1 MKYKK
6 IVQISLL
13 LGAVVLFGVFSA
25 CANTS
30 SVQTEESPSF
40 LEEDISMQ
48 APLEISDDDL
58 SKLLS
63 GALAFD
69 ELSQNEVSLDEPSS
83 VILEE
88 DAESNSESISE
99 SAVQEELLQE
109 SETPPSKEPPAES
122 AQSQSTASKPA
133 GSKTPVSEKK
143 PTTSSSAAR
152 PENAHPSSESKK
164 DPPVPAYEIKV
175 KKLVQEA
182 YALKDYAEKGLSA
195 SINAAKAEYDT
206 LKPEQKT
213 QFKKISIT
221 LSKAGELTRLQSY
234 CDKEMDRIVKELR
247 TVLKDNGQ
255 NTALADQ
262 VMDFYTKEKDNR
274 YKQLMSELYG

>member
-1 MKYKK
+1 M
-6 IVQISLL
+6 
-13 LGAVVLFGVFSA
+13 GAVVLFGVFSA

-69 ELSQNEVSLDEPSS
+69 ELSQDEVSLDEPSS

>member
-1 MKYKK
+1 M
-6 IVQISLL
+6 
-13 LGAVVLFGVFSA
+13 
-25 CANTS
+25 
-30 SVQTEESPSF
+30 
-40 LEEDISMQ
+40 
-48 APLEISDDDL
+48 
-58 SKLLS
+58 
-63 GALAFD
+63 
-69 ELSQNEVSLDEPSS
+69 
-83 VILEE
+83 
-88 DAESNSESISE
+88 
-99 SAVQEELLQE
+99 
-109 SETPPSKEPPAES
+109 
-122 AQSQSTASKPA
+122 
-133 GSKTPVSEKK
+133 
-143 PTTSSSAAR
+143 
-152 PENAHPSSESKK
+152 
-164 DPPVPAYEIKV
+164 
-175 KKLVQEA
+175 QEA

>member
-69 ELSQNEVSLDEPSS
+69 ELSQDEVSLDEPSS

-234 CDKEMDRIVKELR
+234 CDKEMNRIVKELR

>member
-69 ELSQNEVSLDEPSS
+69 ELSQDCLLYTSDAADE
-83 VILEE
+83 L
-88 DAESNSESISE
+88 
-99 SAVQEELLQE
+99 
-109 SETPPSKEPPAES
+109 
-122 AQSQSTASKPA
+122 
-133 GSKTPVSEKK
+133 
-143 PTTSSSAAR
+143 
-152 PENAHPSSESKK
+152 
-164 DPPVPAYEIKV
+164 
-175 KKLVQEA
+175 
-182 YALKDYAEKGLSA
+182 
-195 SINAAKAEYDT
+195 
-206 LKPEQKT
+206 
-213 QFKKISIT
+213 
-221 LSKAGELTRLQSY
+221 
-234 CDKEMDRIVKELR
+234 
-247 TVLKDNGQ
+247 
-255 NTALADQ
+255 
-262 VMDFYTKEKDNR
+262 
-274 YKQLMSELYG
+274 

>member
-69 ELSQNEVSLDEPSS
+69 ELSQDEVSLDEPSS

-88 DAESNSESISE
+88 DVESNSESISE
-99 SAVQEELLQE
+99 SVVQEELLQE

-182 YALKDYAEKGLSA
+182 YALKDYAEKGLST

>member
-1 MKYKK
+1 M
-6 IVQISLL
+6 
-13 LGAVVLFGVFSA
+13 GAVVLFGVFSA

-69 ELSQNEVSLDEPSS
+69 ELSQDEVSLDEPSS

-234 CDKEMDRIVKELR
+234 CDKEMNRIVKELR

>member
-1 MKYKK
+1 M
-6 IVQISLL
+6 
-13 LGAVVLFGVFSA
+13 LFGVFSA

-69 ELSQNEVSLDEPSS
+69 ELSQDEVSLDEPSS

-99 SAVQEELLQE
+99 SVVQEELLQE

-143 PTTSSSAAR
+143 PTASSSAAR
-152 PENAHPSSESKK
+152 PENARPSSESKK
-164 DPPVPAYEIKV
+164 DPPVPAKDPHVPAYEIKV

>member
-69 ELSQNEVSLDEPSS
+69 ELSQDEVSLDEPSS

-99 SAVQEELLQE
+99 SVVQEELLQE
-109 SETPPSKEPPAES
+109 SETPPSKETPAES

-143 PTTSSSAAR
+143 PTASSSAAR

-234 CDKEMDRIVKELR
+234 CDKEMNRIVKELR

>member
-6 IVQISLL
+6 IVQLSLL

-69 ELSQNEVSLDEPSS
+69 ELSQDEVSLDEPSS

-234 CDKEMDRIVKELR
+234 CDKEMNRIVKELR

>member
-69 ELSQNEVSLDEPSS
+69 ELSQDEVSLDEPSS

-99 SAVQEELLQE
+99 SVVQEELLQE

-143 PTTSSSAAR
+143 PTASSSAAR
-152 PENAHPSSESKK
+152 PENTRPSSESKK

>member
-1 MKYKK
+1 
-6 IVQISLL
+6 
-13 LGAVVLFGVFSA
+13 
-25 CANTS
+25 
-30 SVQTEESPSF
+30 
-40 LEEDISMQ
+40 MQ

-69 ELSQNEVSLDEPSS
+69 ELSQDEVSLDEPSS

-99 SAVQEELLQE
+99 SVVQEELLQE

-143 PTTSSSAAR
+143 PTASSSAASAAR

>member
-1 MKYKK
+1 M
-6 IVQISLL
+6 
-13 LGAVVLFGVFSA
+13 GAVVLFGVFSA

-69 ELSQNEVSLDEPSS
+69 ELSQDEVSLDEPSS

-143 PTTSSSAAR
+143 PTTSSSAASAAR

-164 DPPVPAYEIKV
+164 YPPVPAYEIKV

>member
-13 LGAVVLFGVFSA
+13 LGAVVLFGIFSA

-69 ELSQNEVSLDEPSS
+69 ELSQDEVSLDEPSS

-99 SAVQEELLQE
+99 SVVQG
-109 SETPPSKEPPAES
+109 T
-122 AQSQSTASKPA
+122 
-133 GSKTPVSEKK
+133 
-143 PTTSSSAAR
+143 AAR
-152 PENAHPSSESKK
+152 VGNATK
-164 DPPVPAYEIKV
+164 
-175 KKLVQEA
+175 Q
-182 YALKDYAEKGLSA
+182 
-195 SINAAKAEYDT
+195 
-206 LKPEQKT
+206 
-213 QFKKISIT
+213 
-221 LSKAGELTRLQSY
+221 
-234 CDKEMDRIVKELR
+234 R
-247 TVLKDNGQ
+247 TARRKCTVAIDSLETGWQ
-255 NTALADQ
+255 
-262 VMDFYTKEKDNR
+262 
-274 YKQLMSELYG
+274 

>member
-69 ELSQNEVSLDEPSS
+69 ELSQDEVSLDEPSS

-99 SAVQEELLQE
+99 SVVQEELLQE

-133 GSKTPVSEKK
+133 GSKAPVSEKK
-143 PTTSSSAAR
+143 PTASSSAASAAR

-175 KKLVQEA
+175 K
-182 YALKDYAEKGLSA
+182 
-195 SINAAKAEYDT
+195 N
-206 LKPEQKT
+206 
-213 QFKKISIT
+213 
-221 LSKAGELTRLQSY
+221 
-234 CDKEMDRIVKELR
+234 
-247 TVLKDNGQ
+247 
-255 NTALADQ
+255 
-262 VMDFYTKEKDNR
+262 
-274 YKQLMSELYG
+274 

>member
-1 MKYKK
+1 M
-6 IVQISLL
+6 
-13 LGAVVLFGVFSA
+13 GAVVLFGVFSA

-69 ELSQNEVSLDEPSS
+69 ELSQDEVSLDEPSS

-164 DPPVPAYEIKV
+164 APPVPAYEIKV

>member
-69 ELSQNEVSLDEPSS
+69 ELSQDEVSLDEPSS

-99 SAVQEELLQE
+99 SVVQEELLQE

-122 AQSQSTASKPA
+122 AQ
-133 GSKTPVSEKK
+133 
-143 PTTSSSAAR
+143 
-152 PENAHPSSESKK
+152 PSSESKK

-234 CDKEMDRIVKELR
+234 CDKEMNRIVKELR